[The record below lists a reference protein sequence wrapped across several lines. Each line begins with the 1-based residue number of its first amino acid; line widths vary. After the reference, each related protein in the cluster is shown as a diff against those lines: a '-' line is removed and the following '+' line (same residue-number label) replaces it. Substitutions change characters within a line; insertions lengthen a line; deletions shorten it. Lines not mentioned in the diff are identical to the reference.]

1 MLLAALLTMAVLVV
15 ALGSSTTATDGAG
28 DPVPAQMVTVQPGDT
43 LWKLATEA
51 NPNGDIRQTVDDI
64 MRLNSLDTAHLP
76 MGERGRGPDLR
87 VSCPERLTR
96 ILDASAPTGKRCR
109 GVAFLGGCVPPG
121 SLSRWLRAAR
131 QPFSVVE

>member
-1 MLLAALLTMAVLVV
+1 MSSILLDDVGTVRSADHRHLRLVQAPETTVLKLTRRGRVAVLLAALLTMAVLVV

-28 DPVPAQMVTVQPGDT
+28 DPVPAQMVTVQAGDT

-76 MGERGRGPDLR
+76 MGDE
-87 VSCPERLTR
+87 
-96 ILDASAPTGKRCR
+96 
-109 GVAFLGGCVPPG
+109 VAVPIY
-121 SLSRWLRAAR
+121 
-131 QPFSVVE
+131 E